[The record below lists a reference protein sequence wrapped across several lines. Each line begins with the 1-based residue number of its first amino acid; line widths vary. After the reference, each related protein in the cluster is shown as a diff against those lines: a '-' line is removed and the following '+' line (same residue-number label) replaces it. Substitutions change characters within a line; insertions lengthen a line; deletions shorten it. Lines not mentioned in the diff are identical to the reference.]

1 MVRIET
7 GKSYRKVQF
16 YLILCFC
23 KELIY
28 NKAISFEGGFFM
40 KRDSFGSKI
49 GFILAAAGSA
59 IGLGAI
65 WKFPYMAGTNGG
77 GVFVLF
83 FIIATL
89 LIGLPILLAE
99 FLIGRRGQADAVTS
113 FKRLSETKA
122 WAWIGR
128 AGFVFSFVILSFYS
142 VVGGWII
149 TYLWISVKQ
158 LVTTSTIDYEAT
170 FTSMISNPWQAI
182 FAQAIFMFLTIWIVS
197 GGIKG
202 GIEKASKW
210 MMPALFIF
218 FIILAVRS
226 LTLDGAMEG
235 VRFLLVPD
243 WSAVSWETALMALG
257 QAFFSLSVGVS
268 GMITYASYLSKE
280 TNLAQSATSVA
291 GMNIFISLLAGLVIF
306 PAVFALGYSPDE
318 GPGLVFIIL
327 PAVFEQVAFGSFFM
341 LLFFILMLFATLTSS
356 ISMLEITVSI
366 VIKSKYDRRRRA
378 AFVMGLAIFL
388 FGIPSAL
395 SFGVL
400 SDWTVGGR
408 TFFDN
413 ADFLVNNFGLPLG
426 ALFISI
432 FAGYVL
438 SKSLTQEELSLTP
451 TVYSLWRSLVR
462 YVAPV
467 MILVILIQKIVESLM

>member
-1 MVRIET
+1 
-7 GKSYRKVQF
+7 
-16 YLILCFC
+16 
-23 KELIY
+23 
-28 NKAISFEGGFFM
+28 M
-40 KRDSFGSKI
+40 KRDSFSSKI

-77 GVFVLF
+77 GVFVLL
-83 FIIATL
+83 FIVATL
-89 LIGLPILLAE
+89 FIGLPILLAE
-99 FLIGRRGQADAVTS
+99 FIIGRRGQADAVTS
-113 FKRLSETKA
+113 FEKLSTNPA
-122 WAWIGR
+122 WAWVGR
-128 AGFVFSFVILSFYS
+128 AGFVFSFAILSFYS
-142 VVGGWII
+142 VVGGWILS
-149 TYLWISVKQ
+149 YLWISLRN
-158 LVTTSTIDYEAT
+158 LVQSGTLDYEAM
-170 FTSMISNPWQAI
+170 FSSMIANPWQAI
-182 FAQAIFMFLTIWIVS
+182 AAQAVFMLLTIWIVS

-202 GIEKASKW
+202 GIERASTW

-218 FIILAVRS
+218 FIVLAVRS

-243 WSAVSWETALMALG
+243 WSALNWETALMALG

-280 TNLAQSATSVA
+280 TKLPQSAFSVA

-327 PAVFEQVAFGSFFM
+327 PAVFGELAFGSLFM
-341 LLFFILMLFATLTSS
+341 VLFFVLMLFATLTSS

-366 VIKSKYDRRRRA
+366 GIKKKYDRRRRA
-378 AFVMGLAIFL
+378 SLILGAAIFV

-408 TFFDN
+408 TFFDTT
-413 ADFLVNNFGLPLG
+413 DFLVNNFGLPLG
-426 ALFISI
+426 ALFISL
-432 FAGYVL
+432 FAGFVL
-438 SKSLTQEELSLTP
+438 PKAATQEELQLSGAR
-451 TVYSLWRSLVR
+451 YHLWLALVR
-462 YVAPV
+462 YAAPLV
-467 MILVILIQKIVESLM
+467 IMIILVQKIIEVLTT